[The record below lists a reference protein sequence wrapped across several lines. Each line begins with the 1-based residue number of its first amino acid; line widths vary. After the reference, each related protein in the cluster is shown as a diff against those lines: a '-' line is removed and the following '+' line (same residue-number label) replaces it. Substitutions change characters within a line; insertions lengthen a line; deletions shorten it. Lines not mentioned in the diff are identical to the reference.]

1 MRVALLSDCYPP
13 RLGGIEN
20 QVRDLAHRLT
30 AAGHHVEVFSA
41 TAGPGGE
48 RWGARTIEG
57 GVIVHRMAIPLPGGI
72 PVNPF
77 APPEVRRRLDASR
90 FDIAHAHVGVVSP
103 FATSLV
109 PVALDAGLPVLATFH
124 CVLGRAAPALRV
136 SGRWSRWA
144 ARGVALDAVSSWTAR
159 EVSGVASTA
168 RVEVLGN
175 GIDAGWW
182 REGAPMPGREA
193 SAPDDVHVTT
203 AIRLAAR
210 KRPLRT
216 LAVLRRARML
226 LPSRIRLRATV
237 VGAGPQRRPMQAYL
251 NRHHMH
257 WVSLPGRVD
266 RVGIRRLHHAADLY
280 LSLALAESF
289 GIATLEAHAAGLPVV
304 ARSGTGAA
312 DFLTHGSDSVLSPT
326 DEGVAR
332 SLAAL
337 AGDPAARSLMRGRLL
352 DSPVRYDWSN
362 VVPDTLAEYRRAG
375 APAP

>member
-1 MRVALLSDCYPP
+1 LLSDCYPP

-20 QVRDLAHRLT
+20 QVRDLAHRL
-30 AAGHHVEVFSA
+30 AGAGHHVEVFAA
-41 TAGPGGE
+41 TAGPDGE
-48 RWGARTIEG
+48 RCGARTDEG
-57 GVIVHRMAIPLPGGI
+57 GVVVHRMALPLPGGI

-77 APPEVRRRLDASR
+77 APPEVRRRLDAGR
-90 FDIAHAHVGVVSP
+90 FDIAHAHLGVVSP

-136 SGRWSRWA
+136 FGRWSRWA

-159 EVSGVASTA
+159 EVSGVASGA

-182 REGAPMPGREA
+182 REGAPMPGREV
-193 SAPDDVHVTT
+193 STPDDVHVTT
-203 AIRLAAR
+203 VIRLAAR

-226 LPSRIRLRATV
+226 LPGRVRLRATV
-237 VGAGPQRRPMQAYL
+237 VGAGSQRRPMQAYL
-251 NRHHMH
+251 SRHRMH

-289 GIATLEAHAAGLPVV
+289 GIATLEAHAAGLPVL

-326 DEGVAR
+326 DEEVAR

-337 AGDPAARSLMRGRLL
+337 AGDPAARSRMRGQLL
-352 DSPVRYDWSN
+352 GSPVRYDWSN